1 MANTQQFPPPLLGR
15 NSLPTQGL
23 RVQSES
29 EWSNLAANH
38 FKLAFLLAPLSSR
51 MWMCPHLSTCWEA
64 FPPPSSPSPSPPLM
78 PGTLVRRVDKK
89 CASFLYGH
97 NGGVNMAEMFKLFIN
112 QTGFFIALSRF
123 PCPLYS
129 HPFPAICRAFYI
141 EVNKPKSKFCLC
153 CASQECI
160 NIILKSQW
168 NMANDFDEWPHL
180 PPPVPPAHTHP
191 HTHE

>member
-1 MANTQQFPPPLLGR
+1 MLNNFLLHFWAGIRCPLKDCVSKVNQSEAIWPQIILSWLFYWPRCPAGCECVHIWAPAGRLFLLPPPPR
-15 NSLPTQGL
+15 
-23 RVQSES
+23 
-29 EWSNLAANH
+29 
-38 FKLAFLLAPLSSR
+38 
-51 MWMCPHLSTCWEA
+51 
-64 FPPPSSPSPSPPLM
+64 PLM

-123 PCPLYS
+123 PCPLCSY
-129 HPFPAICRAFYI
+129 PFPAICRAFYI

-180 PPPVPPAHTHP
+180 PPPVPPSHTH
-191 HTHE
+191 TRMSNSYK